1 MIPYTLHAALLV
13 ICCYVFY
20 RLFLARESFYRL
32 NRWLLF
38 SFVLLIFLGPLLRL
52 HPDWSIPLEFG
63 NQEQEWPAEGAL
75 QGLPSAVL
83 IYPYPSK
90 EALGSELQTAASEGE
105 GSQPAIAAQAGRPA
119 GVYIPNQAPALI
131 EDRQWPHSLIKWL
144 TFFYLAGVFFF
155 ALHWLLQVA
164 SLISKIIHH
173 PIVRKGR
180 YRIVQMTGDT
190 APCSFL
196 HFIFINPVRHE
207 PEVLEH
213 ILEHEQIHARQLHSL
228 DMVLAEL
235 LTIVQWFN
243 PAAWFLRRAII
254 DNLEFLTD
262 RTMLSGGADRQSYQM
277 NLLKVAAPHY
287 AHFLVSNYNYQAL
300 RKRIA
305 RMNERASSL
314 FASWKYIAVAF
325 MILGS
330 FLALDS
336 VRKAL
341 WPVDSEVEAREEAGS
356 DEQWAERLWAMHD
369 VTFVQFSVEQMVYLL
384 AQDAEEEMYRI
395 VRVLSG
401 YGFRQFS
408 TDQIVEMSVQE
419 LASQLEIV
427 IPALNQAGFRNF
439 PADQIMEICR
449 QEAGLEFARI
459 VQILNQTGFRHFSS
473 EQIMMM
479 SIEGFSDQ
487 LQLILTALNQT
498 GFRSFTTDEIIHLC
512 MQEVGA
518 ELADIVRALNQTGFR
533 NFSPEQIMTLS
544 IHEESEDLE
553 QIVMAL
559 NRTGFR
565 HFTPEQIVQLCI
577 EEKSRELEEMLT
589 ILQASGF
596 RDLDPGQIIA
606 FVEHG
611 QVDEELA
618 KVLRILKEMGVDR
631 LTLDQVLRI
640 KEIMSE

>member
-13 ICCYVFY
+13 ICCYLFY

-32 NRWLLF
+32 NRWLLLG
-38 SFVLLIFLGPLLRL
+38 FVLLVFLGPLLRL
-52 HPDWSIPLEFG
+52 HPDWTIPLAFDG
-63 NQEQEWPAEGAL
+63 YAEEGGEEASL
-75 QGLPSAVL
+75 QGLPSVILMDRLKGATH
-83 IYPYPSK
+83 
-90 EALGSELQTAASEGE
+90 AELETGTTVEDRG
-105 GSQPAIAAQAGRPA
+105 QPAIAALAGEPA
-119 GVYIPNQAPALI
+119 SVYIANEASPPI
-131 EDRQWPHSLIKWL
+131 GKEDWPHSLIKWL

-196 HFIFINPVRHE
+196 HFIFINPARHE

-243 PAAWFLRRAII
+243 PAAWFLRRAVI

-262 RTMLSGGADRQSYQM
+262 RTVLSGGADRQSYQM

-287 AHFLVSNYNYQAL
+287 APFLVSNYNYQAL

-305 RMNERASSL
+305 RMNRRASSL

-330 FLALDS
+330 ILALDS

-341 WPVDSEVEAREEAGS
+341 WPVDWEVEAREEEGI
-356 DEQWAERLWAMHD
+356 DEQWAECFWAMHD
-369 VTFVQFSVEQMVYLL
+369 ITFVQFSVEQMTYLL

-395 VRVLSG
+395 VRVLSS

-408 TDQIVEMSVQE
+408 TDQIVHMSVQE
-419 LASQLEIV
+419 LASELEIV

-449 QEAGLEFARI
+449 QEAGSEFAWI
-459 VQILNQTGFRHFSS
+459 VQVLNRTGFRHFSS
-473 EQIMMM
+473 EQIMAM
-479 SIEGFSDQ
+479 SVQEVGEE
-487 LQLILTALNQT
+487 LETILTALNQT
-498 GFRSFTTDEIIHLC
+498 GFRNFGTDEIMHLC
-512 MQEVGA
+512 MQEVGE
-518 ELADIVRALNQTGFR
+518 ELADIVRALNRTGFH

-544 IHEESEDLE
+544 IHEESEELE
-553 QIVMAL
+553 RIVMAL

-565 HFTPEQIVQLCI
+565 NFTPEQIVQLCI
-577 EEKSRELEEMLT
+577 QEKSHELEEMLK

-596 RDLDPGQIIA
+596 RDLDPGQIMVFIDQQA
-606 FVEHG
+606 
-611 QVDEELA
+611 VDEELA
-618 KVLRILKEMGVDR
+618 KVLRILGEMGVDR
-631 LTLDQVLRI
+631 LTLDQVLRM